1 MENFI
6 KKLSKIKGPLI
17 CEIITNEEQDSL
29 FKQRYKKNIDN
40 TYSPIDLS
48 EMYPFVE
55 KPIANTNN

>member
-6 KKLSKIKGPLI
+6 KKSSKIKGPLI
-17 CEIITNEEQDSL
+17 CEIITNEEQDSF

-40 TYSPIDLS
+40 TYSPVDLS